1 MKNFIA
7 ILIVTAMFFTCPTFA
22 FAADTDV
29 YAAYNEESKYEKLYD
44 LEDAGEY
51 KLFTNHVDGYSLYVD
66 HDMTVDMSRADI
78 VTVLENDTKRIEV
91 YKQSLKG
98 IYKAAYVNYSNGFLN
113 NTISHKLYYNSEQ
126 TINGI
131 DVHITSWERNKL
143 DRVENDKNNYVSLD
157 FEVDN
162 YVYTIMIKSEI
173 PIYLN
178 GGYTY
183 LIENFEVVAA
193 TQQPIIEMTSKVDV
207 VNRGWN
213 EETEEFYDWYFS
225 DSAELSWGIFEPGV
239 GYTGYDQ
246 LNMYEEYFNYEF
258 PFVLNYSEV
267 VNTSPDTIKNW
278 LEGAYEKGKTVE
290 LTLQTVPSS
299 GNMVYNLLNGAYD
312 KYLCE
317 YARVIAEF
325 GHPVLFR
332 PFNEMN
338 GDWCAYSS
346 YNTSKDTMIYKEM
359 YRYIYSIF
367 ESQGANTNTV
377 WVWNPNSV
385 SFPNFDWNHSL
396 MYYPG
401 DEYVDIIGM
410 TAYNTGTYYE
420 GEKWQTFSE
429 LYDDVYADYL
439 TWFGQPFMITE
450 FSCSSVGGDKAAWM
464 KDMFSKIYYLDRIKA
479 AIWWDGCDYDSKGN
493 IARSYF
499 LDETPEIMDV
509 FREGIKAPWDL
520 NIYV

>member
-1 MKNFIA
+1 M
-7 ILIVTAMFFTCPTFA
+7 T
-22 FAADTDV
+22 
-29 YAAYNEESKYEKLYD
+29 KYEKLYN

-278 LEGAYEKGKTVE
+278 LEGAYEKGK
-290 LTLQTVPSS
+290 
-299 GNMVYNLLNGAYD
+299 
-312 KYLCE
+312 
-317 YARVIAEF
+317 
-325 GHPVLFR
+325 
-332 PFNEMN
+332 
-338 GDWCAYSS
+338 
-346 YNTSKDTMIYKEM
+346 
-359 YRYIYSIF
+359 
-367 ESQGANTNTV
+367 
-377 WVWNPNSV
+377 
-385 SFPNFDWNHSL
+385 
-396 MYYPG
+396 
-401 DEYVDIIGM
+401 
-410 TAYNTGTYYE
+410 
-420 GEKWQTFSE
+420 
-429 LYDDVYADYL
+429 
-439 TWFGQPFMITE
+439 
-450 FSCSSVGGDKAAWM
+450 
-464 KDMFSKIYYLDRIKA
+464 
-479 AIWWDGCDYDSKGN
+479 
-493 IARSYF
+493 
-499 LDETPEIMDV
+499 
-509 FREGIKAPWDL
+509 EGI
-520 NIYV
+520 NYGFF